1 MPRVTVSQVCRVVG
15 ILGLVVGTCAPA
27 AARGDILYVVSKST
41 NKLLRLDSS
50 APSSVTT
57 LTGSLFS
64 PSALAMGV
72 DGNLYIAEWGDG
84 DTIDPRISR
93 YDLANNT
100 LTVVTTLDY
109 ATQSNPS
116 SLAFRP
122 ASQGGQMLV
131 GRLGAGPVL
140 MVSDWNGNAA
150 TVANFT
156 TGLSLDGALGLA
168 VAPNGTLYVSDTV
181 YTYNPSLGYAVAS
194 GPVVSFDSTGVFSA
208 TVAADGS
215 ASNGLFGPT
224 GLVLDG
230 NALYSASVMNGKIFS
245 TNLTSGTTTEFATTG
260 YPFEVGPLAQL
271 SDGSLLAGSV
281 SGQSNRIYRFSS
293 SGNFLG
299 VIVDSNFGQVGGIVA
314 VPVPEPSAVI
324 LAGCG
329 VAAVAA
335 WRRRTGS
342 RSADA

>member
-1 MPRVTVSQVCRVVG
+1 MPRAITIRLRRVVG
-15 ILGLVVGTCAPA
+15 ILCLLITAGVPA

-57 LTGSLFS
+57 LAGGLYA
-64 PSALAMGV
+64 PSALAMGN

-93 YDLANNT
+93 YDLANNS
-100 LTVVTTLDY
+100 LTVVTTLDF

-140 MVSDWNGNAA
+140 VVSDWNGNAA
-150 TVANFT
+150 TVENFT
-156 TGLSLDGALGLA
+156 TGRSLDGALGLA
-168 VAPNGTLYVSDTV
+168 VAPNGTLYVSDSK
-181 YTYNPSLGYAVAS
+181 YTYSPSLRYPVAF
-194 GPVVSFDSTGVFSA
+194 GPIVSFDSTGAFSA

-215 ASNGLFGPT
+215 TSDGLFGPT
-224 GLVLDG
+224 GLLLNEDT
-230 NALYSASVMNGKIFS
+230 LYSASVMNGKIFS

-260 YPFEVGPLAQL
+260 YPFEGGPLARL
-271 SDGSLLAGSV
+271 SDGSILAGSV
-281 SGQSNRIYRFSS
+281 SGQSNTIYRFSS

-299 VIVDSNFGQVGGIVA
+299 VIVDTNFGQVGGIVA
-314 VPVPEPSAVI
+314 VPVPEPAAVI

-329 VAAVAA
+329 VAAIAA
-335 WRRRTGS
+335 WRRTKGTRSTG
-342 RSADA
+342 A